1 MVAFENDDIEEA
13 NPVAAPEDSAPT
25 PKMSEYNR
33 KVSLSQSAKAWDI
46 DGDGVLDETELALRK
61 MDHKR
66 SGTLNN
72 GQIYKLMNDNL
83 TTQREFFKL
92 KKVMIV

>member
-1 MVAFENDDIEEA
+1 MVAFDNIDDKEA
-13 NPVAAPEDSAPT
+13 NPVATPGVSARISER
-25 PKMSEYNR
+25 KM
-33 KVSLSQSAKAWDI
+33 SLSQSAKAWDI